1 MSVSNKVSSRAPAI
15 IVIVAIALLAVFAPA
30 GSGGPIQASHGGM
43 DTMAIDVNPAGNS
56 AGAVGAIDQCGRINR
71 NGTMDAD
78 EDFIDGLFVDVVG
91 QNIPAVNTKGTPSPA
106 DDTGGILGYG
116 YRFNYQAAQ
125 FTVSDQEYTTDTVNI
140 LASNPGSSIFNSP
153 EPSEPLPDNNDNNR
167 WESTVFDMADQATS
181 APESGSGVLDRLSI
195 TAEATA
201 PAGQYL
207 FNLTDNFHVDAGGTA
222 FPPHSTGLANIA
234 VGVGSLPTCGALIAS
249 YGYYHPVTPARILDT
264 RTFPQGVPSGKVQ
277 AGDAGIITVDVTGIG
292 GVPAT
297 GVSAVVVNAT
307 ATQLTGAPGSFL
319 TVYPSGDVKPNA
331 SNLNFVQNQDVPNL
345 VTVGVGPDG
354 NVKVFNAAG
363 AAHVIFDV
371 VGWYGGPTGGSQFK
385 PLEPKRILST
395 RDGIGAPAG
404 VKIGANQSIVVDV
417 TDTFSSGVPASGVT
431 AVVVNTTVTEADTNS
446 FVTVYPADATLPN
459 ASNLNFVAG
468 QTVPNLV
475 TVKVGV
481 GGANDGKVKVYNKVG
496 NTHVIF
502 DVVGFYGSAGTEV
515 FTPLTPSRFLDTRT
529 SPQGSP
535 PGKVQAGDPGI
546 ITVDVTKG
554 SVPSTATGVIIN
566 TTVTEPTINSFL
578 TVYPSG
584 VTRPDPASN
593 LNFSGGQTVP
603 NLVIVKTGGDGN
615 VKAYNK
621 LGQTHV
627 IFDNVGYF
635 APVP

>member
-15 IVIVAIALLAVFAPA
+15 VVVVAIALLAVFVPA

-56 AGAVGAIDQCGRINR
+56 AGAVGTIDQCGRINR

-78 EDFIDGLFVDVVG
+78 EDFIDGLFIDVVG
-91 QNIPAVNTKGTPSPA
+91 QNIPAVDNKGTPSPA

-116 YRFNYQAAQ
+116 YRFNYRAAQ

-167 WESTVFDMADQATS
+167 WESTVFDMADMETS
-181 APESGSGVLDRLSI
+181 PPESGSGVLDRLSI
-195 TAEATA
+195 TAETTV

-234 VGVGSLPTCGALIAS
+234 VAVGSVPTCGALITS

-264 RTFPQGVPSGKVQ
+264 RTFPQGVPSGSVKNN
-277 AGDAGIITVDVTGIG
+277 AEITVDVTGVG
-292 GVPAT
+292 GVPTSAD
-297 GVSAVVVNAT
+297 VSAVVINTT
-307 ATQLTGAPGSFL
+307 AVGGTAPASFL
-319 TVYPSGDVKPNA
+319 TVYPSGETKPLA
-331 SNLNFVQNQDVPNL
+331 SNLNLLQGQTIPNL

-354 NVKVFNAAG
+354 NVKVYNAAG
-363 AAHVIFDV
+363 ETHVIVDV
-371 VGWYGGPTGGSQFK
+371 VGWYGGPTSGSRFN
-385 PLEPKRILST
+385 PLPPTRILST

-404 VKIGANQSIVVDV
+404 VKVGPLSSITVDV
-417 TDTFSSGVPASGVT
+417 TNTFGSGVPANGVT
-431 AVVVNTTVTEADTNS
+431 AVVLNVTVTEATANS
-446 FVTVYPADATLPN
+446 FLTVYPQDPKPAV
-459 ASNLNFVAG
+459 SNLNFGAG

-475 TVKVGV
+475 IVKLGTD
-481 GGANDGKVKVYNKVG
+481 NNTVKVYNQAG
-496 NTHVIF
+496 STHVIF
-502 DVVGFYGSAGTEV
+502 DVVGWFGSAQGDV
-515 FTPLTPSRFLDTRT
+515 FTPLSPSRFLDTRT
-529 SPQGSP
+529 SPQGVP
-535 PGKVQAGDPGI
+535 AGKVQNNSE

-554 SVPSTATGVIIN
+554 SVPSTATGVIVN
-566 TTVTEPTINSFL
+566 TTVTGPTQNSFL
-578 TVYPSG
+578 TVFPAD
-584 VTRPDPASN
+584 VTRPTASN
-593 LNFSGGQTVP
+593 LNFLTGQTVP
-603 NLVIVKTGGDGN
+603 NLVIVKTSATGD
-615 VKAYNK
+615 VKAYNAV
-621 LGQTHV
+621 GQTDV